1 MSFNFGGDREVRLN
15 VPDKQT
21 AALFECRNG
30 NKVDFVIQASLNWR
44 EKRLRT
50 LPRARAAKKKNEKR
64 NSQTCLVLQFIT
76 YDVWSSCRFYHRLI
90 GRFYVSTPVGQET
103 EKKMGYSVTHSSR
116 SWAEETCAARIA
128 QHWPWTSH
136 VAGAYTKTVLDP
148 ISHNHRCSMFFVI
161 IMLQFR

>member
-1 MSFNFGGDREVRLN
+1 MYRINRRPLCSNAEMGIKSILWYKPRWTE
-15 VPDKQT
+15 
-21 AALFECRNG
+21 
-30 NKVDFVIQASLNWR
+30 
-44 EKRLRT
+44 EKSAFAHFQ
-50 LPRARAAKKKNEKR
+50 ARAAKKKNEKR

-116 SWAEETCAARIA
+116 SWTEETCAARIS
-128 QHWPWTSH
+128 QHWPWSRTLQ
-136 VAGAYTKTVLDP
+136 ALTTVLDP
-148 ISHNHRCSMFFVI
+148 ISHNHRCSTFSLI